1 MYTSIQVIL
10 HSGVCI
16 NKRYCRWPDID
27 QRYHMYSCIDIR
39 YLVNSRVDRDHL
51 HQCLCMLVKNS
62 MYTGM
67 YRYWSEISKTQ
78 LIANEYRC
86 LVHICFDINQRYL
99 LQKYYRYWSDINTKV
114 CTYWLDIMYTVLKLP
129 ECIDIDIT
137 HTGSGIMIRYYVHR
151 R

>member
-1 MYTSIQVIL
+1 MLDRYLLISCKRFSLLSFMRYHVHIANGCWAVISIIYMYTPIRVIL
-10 HSGVCI
+10 HSDVCI

-78 LIANEYRC
+78 LLANEYWC
-86 LVHICFDINQRYL
+86 PVHICFDINQRYL
-99 LQKYYRYWSDINTKV
+99 
-114 CTYWLDIMYTVLKLP
+114 
-129 ECIDIDIT
+129 
-137 HTGSGIMIRYYVHR
+137 
-151 R
+151 